1 MLDIVQVRKPDE
13 EGVKEGLFVQWE
25 GLACEDL
32 EEIAKVVAAAV
43 SAMRLGQDVGGKGRR
58 RRRRILSAD
67 QHLVHETGRE
77 GVIGA

>member
-13 EGVKEGLFVQWE
+13 EGVKEGLFVEWE
-25 GLACEDL
+25 RLACEDF

-43 SAMRLGQDVGGKGRR
+43 LAMRLGQDVGGKGRR
-58 RRRRILSAD
+58 RRRRVLSVE
-67 QHLVHETGRE
+67 QHLVLETGRE